1 MLNTICNLI
10 YYIYNLMMEQ
20 AIVKEA
26 TKLLPNEPI
35 GLKAVLKAVETK
47 TAKIQDIVDMATQ
60 PKEFNLKIKP
70 VPEMARISTF
80 IHEGVSCQEM
90 LALAKAGELP
100 SLIKPEMQWPMVE
113 IIEKLGQAVIV
124 SQVIVEESAL
134 GLKPKEAPEV
144 VRPEESTTETL
155 STATE
160 NTTTIKTGKMFHMIF
175 YTFKCTITTK

>member
-1 MLNTICNLI
+1 M
-10 YYIYNLMMEQ
+10 
-20 AIVKEA
+20 
-26 TKLLPNEPI
+26 LLPNEPI

-47 TAKIQDIVDMATQ
+47 TAKIEDIVDMATH
-60 PKEFNLKIKP
+60 PEEFNLKIKP

-134 GLKPKEAPEV
+134 GLKKEVPQIV
-144 VRPEESTTETL
+144 QSKESTTETL
-155 STATE
+155 STAKQTK
-160 NTTTIKTGKMFHMIF
+160 TTIKTGKLFHMIIDIF
-175 YTFKCTITTK
+175 